1 MNEVNFSFLDNHDHK
16 KVKCCM
22 HLIWKSRK
30 QQILKGVFRS
40 FLIFNLKSSQNEE
53 TGIID
58 IHVILE
64 VGEHD
69 RKSVLFDTKWRY
81 FQGFIYKLKFP
92 AINQV
97 SCLITMNSLM
107 KNFHE
112 LYFAI
117 DVVNTHN
124 MLGTIGQI
132 YLVRIN
138 FWDFYIY

>member
-1 MNEVNFSFLDNHDHK
+1 MIMIIKKTEINFIHYINKGLCRAMHEK
-16 KVKCCM
+16 TAVCWQGKVEQV
-22 HLIWKSRK
+22 H
-30 QQILKGVFRS
+30 
-40 FLIFNLKSSQNEE
+40 
-53 TGIID
+53 IID

-92 AINQV
+92 AINQA

-124 MLGTIGQI
+124 IIHSFVNIFTEQAILSTIFST
-132 YLVRIN
+132 N
-138 FWDFYIY
+138 FLQKSYK